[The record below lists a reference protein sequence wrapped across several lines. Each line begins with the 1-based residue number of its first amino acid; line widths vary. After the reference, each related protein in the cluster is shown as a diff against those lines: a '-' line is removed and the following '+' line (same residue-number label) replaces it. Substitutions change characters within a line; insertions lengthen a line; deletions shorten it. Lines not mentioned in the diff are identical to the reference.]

1 MRGDLEAEIGEQWSR
16 RQTATEGQL
25 EVPIGAAAGGEE
37 LSLDLRVDGPHV
49 LVEGPASSCKG
60 ELMRS
65 LVTSLAIR
73 HPPHADSFLL
83 VDDEGQGTFRDC
95 GVLLNTATAVTY
107 LDAITA

>member
-49 LVEGPASSCKG
+49 LVEGPASSGKS
-60 ELMRS
+60 ELLRS

-73 HPPHADSFLL
+73 HAPAAVSFLL
-83 VDDEGQGTFRDC
+83 AHTQAQRTFPARPPPPHPPTPAPSLTST
-95 GVLLNTATAVTY
+95 GP
-107 LDAITA
+107 